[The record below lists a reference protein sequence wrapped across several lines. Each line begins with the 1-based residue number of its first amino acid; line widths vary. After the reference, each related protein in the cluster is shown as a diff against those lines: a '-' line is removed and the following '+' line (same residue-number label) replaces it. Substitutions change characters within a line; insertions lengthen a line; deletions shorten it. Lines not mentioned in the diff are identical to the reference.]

1 MCVNCPAEN
10 VKVLITFFS
19 VGQNVTGGTTVFKFK
34 FILNRY
40 SNRSAVVRLEV
51 GGPTLEVGI
60 SP

>member
-19 VGQNVTGGTTVFKFK
+19 VGQNVTGGATVFK

-40 SNRSAVVRLEV
+40 SNRSEVVKLEV
-51 GGPTLEVGI
+51 GGPTLEVVG